1 MGEVIVIGNVCVFVG
16 ELEVRSDVAC
26 DLSSKSE
33 EEYEG
38 MHTY

>member
-16 ELEVRSDVAC
+16 ELEVRSYVAC
-26 DLSSKSE
+26 DLSSESE